1 MFNSGLA
8 GGAALPSGLDPGTLG
23 IIQGILNDAITQGTR
38 WASLTAAIFVSL
50 GAGSSLFIPNPK
62 SAEREKTKIL
72 EIPESQHVMPRVSV
86 PNRGLESKEL
96 IDLANS
102 T

>member
-1 MFNSGLA
+1 
-8 GGAALPSGLDPGTLG
+8 LDPGTLG
-23 IIQGILNDAITQGTR
+23 IIQGVLNDAITQGTR

-50 GAGSSLFIPNPK
+50 GAVSSLFIPNPK

-72 EIPESQHVMPRVSV
+72 ETPESQHVMPRVSV